1 MTRPCYQY
9 VAGRMVACEWLWTG
23 GNGQRRFDLN
33 SAMAPGKGHSL
44 GPGEGPRNRKRG
56 RRAPAVAGVRVAA
69 VSTASADVL
78 RRPVRSSGARPSA
91 RTRRPGP
98 TTHISQ
104 EKPGGHRPFIRRG
117 RLDQP
122 SLRSRSTAIR
132 SAAAESPALAATQG
146 GGSTPQV
153 ALLSASI
160 AWTGRHGSGAAAAAA
175 AAMIRLSVPGGAAS
189 RAAAR
194 HHAA

>member
-44 GPGEGPRNRKRG
+44 RPGEGPRNRKRG
-56 RRAPAVAGVRVAA
+56 SRAPAVAGVAT

-78 RRPVRSSGARPSA
+78 RRLRRPVRGSGARPSA
-91 RTRRPGP
+91 RNRRPGP
-98 TTHISQ
+98 TTHCSQ
-104 EKPGGHRPFIRRG
+104 EKPGGRRPFIRRG

-122 SLRSRSTAIR
+122 SLRSRCTAIR
-132 SAAAESPALAATQG
+132 SAAALAATQG